1 CPACPFACFSLSQ
14 PAIDPARH
22 TARIAR
28 NRFGTRRMANT
39 PDSNSMW
46 GGRFGG
52 GPAAIMQEINASIP
66 VDKRLW
72 EEDIAASRAHAA
84 ILGATGIIAV
94 ADATVIDQGLAQIAE
109 KFAANGV
116 PVDLALEDIHMTVES
131 RLKE

>member
-1 CPACPFACFSLSQ
+1 MTDS
-14 PAIDPARH
+14 
-22 TARIAR
+22 
-28 NRFGTRRMANT
+28 

-84 ILGATGIIAV
+84 MLGAQGIV
-94 ADATVIDQGLAQIAE
+94 AADDAAAIDAGLARTDE
-109 KFAANGV
+109 EFAREGV
-116 PVDLALEDIHMTVES
+116 PVDLAPEDMQMPVES
-131 RLKE
+131 RHEGLVDAHPWRPPTPDPTRQTGATTC